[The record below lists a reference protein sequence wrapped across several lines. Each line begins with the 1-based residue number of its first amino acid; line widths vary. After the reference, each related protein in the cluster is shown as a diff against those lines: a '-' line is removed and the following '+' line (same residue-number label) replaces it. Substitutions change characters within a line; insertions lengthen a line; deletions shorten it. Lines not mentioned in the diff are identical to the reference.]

1 MDDKKTA
8 SSRVNSFTNDADAS
22 AELTD
27 FQPKV
32 MPTSTLSKNDIDKIA
47 KETGFVSR
55 QSVVSERKSVR
66 RYTTGRNQQLNIKVT
81 EDTLQRFYA
90 IADRLRQPL
99 GEVFDQAVR
108 VFEKHLDKKLENTV
122 LEIISNENA

>member
-8 SSRVNSFTNDADAS
+8 GSRVNSFTNDADIDAS

-55 QSVVSERKSVR
+55 QSVVSERKGAR

-81 EDTLQRFYA
+81 GDTLQRFMPLQTSLGS
-90 IADRLRQPL
+90 RL
-99 GEVFDQAVR
+99 VR
-108 VFEKHLDKKLENTV
+108 SLIKP
-122 LEIISNENA
+122 